1 MTVACQL
8 GDISR
13 SWQRLHTYF
22 APAVNPIA
30 SFIAMRC
37 EPMAGI
43 KVFSFFSYSHTNWLS
58 KTSIYS
64 SGPIVLDQ
72 VFAEIFAAGFPLFII
87 MIHRPAYFSGKYAD
101 SFDWQFFK
109 IIKASSESLQSMLN
123 WFEYWSHHFEI
134 PSAILWLN
142 AVYYIVLK
150 YFQNL
155 LFPYQ
160 RFSCTEWMNEDNIL
174 MKAFLKERKNSWM
187 NASYSLIFHGASGHQ
202 RRVSPL
208 VNDSFELFIPLL

>member
-1 MTVACQL
+1 
-8 GDISR
+8 
-13 SWQRLHTYF
+13 
-22 APAVNPIA
+22 
-30 SFIAMRC
+30 MRC

-87 MIHRPAYFSGKYAD
+87 MIHQPAYFSGKYAD

-155 LFPYQ
+155 MFPYQ
-160 RFSCTEWMNEDNIL
+160 RFSCSEWMNEDNIL
-174 MKAFLKERKNSWM
+174 MKAFWRSERIIEWVPHISSSQWASKESIATREWLFWTFHP
-187 NASYSLIFHGASGHQ
+187 SLIKQNRCVGV
-202 RRVSPL
+202 R
-208 VNDSFELFIPLL
+208 I